1 MGEFGAKHVNM
12 GESMQREFLLV
23 RNQLVIMKS
32 LFYSKKIYSLNLNK
46 QKKDKERRKKR
57 KEES

>member
-46 QKKDKERRKKR
+46 QKKERRKKR